1 MARKLKYVES
11 LCVDVSPDTK
21 KSNKHQ
27 SRHGNCVDSDGIARL
42 NGDVWSQDNCTECN
56 CQVIFKLL
64 KIILSKLYILTN
76 LQL

>member
-42 NGDVWSQDNCTECN
+42 SGDVWSLDNCTECN
-56 CQVIFKLL
+56 CQVRIKLL
-64 KIILSKLYILTN
+64 NIILSEIIYLN
-76 LQL
+76 